1 MRIFAVILA
10 AALILLQYRLWLSD
24 QGMREVTRLQ
34 AAVATQQAI
43 NREQRERNRQLLA
56 EVADL
61 KGGMTALEERARS
74 ELGMVGNAET
84 FYQVVSAATPVPT
97 AATPVT
103 AAPKVTSNA
112 TELAFVCDAD
122 PV

>member
-10 AALILLQYRLWLSD
+10 AALILLQYRLWLSE

-34 AAVATQQAI
+34 AAVQTQQAV
-43 NREQRERNRQLLA
+43 NREQRERNRQLAA

-61 KGGMTALEERARS
+61 KGGMSALEERARS

-84 FYQVVSAATPVPT
+84 FYQVVSAATPVP
-97 AATPVT
+97 AVATPVT
-103 AAPKVTSNA
+103 ARAN
-112 TELAFVCDAD
+112 
-122 PV
+122 

>member
-34 AAVATQQAI
+34 AAVQTQKAVNQ
-43 NREQRERNRQLLA
+43 EQRARNRQLAA

-74 ELGMVGNAET
+74 ELGMVGKSET
-84 FYQVVSAATPVPT
+84 FYQVVSSTTSVPAAAP
-97 AATPVT
+97 TPVT
-103 AAPKVTSNA
+103 ARAN
-112 TELAFVCDAD
+112 
-122 PV
+122 